1 MGKKVLIFD
10 IDGTILD
17 LEKNIPAG
25 VEEAFKEARNNGHI
39 TVIATGRAPF
49 LAKAIVDKL
58 QIDSYISYNGQIVQF
73 EGKTIHKGVIDKEE
87 LKKLSDFAALKDQPL
102 VYMDNNEMVSNVPDH
117 QDVIESISTLKV
129 GFPRRAENFYLNNDI
144 HQALIFCE
152 KEVQKDYESAFPNL
166 SFVRWHRVSCDV
178 LPKGMSKAIGIKILL
193 EYLGKS
199 REDAI
204 AFGDGLNDVE
214 MLKFAGIGVAMGNAV
229 DELKEHAT
237 IITDHV
243 SENGLVN
250 AMKKLELI

>member
-1 MGKKVLIFD
+1 MEKKVLIFD

-25 VEEAFKEARNNGHI
+25 VEDAFKQARNNGHI

-49 LAKAIVDKL
+49 LAKAIVDQL

-73 EGKTIHKGVIDKEE
+73 EGKTIHKGVIDKGE
-87 LKKLSDFAALKDQPL
+87 LKKLSEFAALKDQPL
-102 VYMDNNEMVSNVPDH
+102 VYMDSNEMVSNVPDH

-129 GFPRRAENFYLNNDI
+129 GFPRKAEDFYLNNDI

-152 KEVQKDYESAFPNL
+152 KTVQKDYEKAFPNL

-178 LPKGMSKAIGIKILL
+178 LPRGMSKAVGIEILL
-193 EYLGKS
+193 EYLGKDVK
-199 REDAI
+199 DAI

-214 MLKFAGIGVAMGNAV
+214 MLKFVGTGVAMGNAV

-237 IITDHV
+237 IITNHV

-250 AMKKLELI
+250 AMKKLKLI